1 MRAMLSTICVVAA
14 LVAAT
19 AFPVSIPPC
28 QFEDGSGQA
37 VCYWNAAVSG
47 NGRGE
52 SYLMVGGERL

>member
-1 MRAMLSTICVVAA
+1 MRAILSTICVVAA

-19 AFPVSIPPC
+19 VSPDSIPPC
-28 QFEDGSGQA
+28 EFEDGAGQS
-37 VCYWNAAVSG
+37 VCYWDAATSG

>member
-1 MRAMLSTICVVAA
+1 MRAILSTICVVAA

-19 AFPVSIPPC
+19 VFPDSIPPC
-28 QFEDGSGQA
+28 EFEDGAGQS
-37 VCYWNAAVSG
+37 VCYWDAATSG

>member
-1 MRAMLSTICVVAA
+1 MRTMLSTICVVAA

-52 SYLMVGGERL
+52 SYLMVGGEQL

>member
-19 AFPVSIPPC
+19 VSPDSIPPC
-28 QFEDGSGQA
+28 EFEDGSGQA

>member
-1 MRAMLSTICVVAA
+1 MRVILSAICVVAA

-19 AFPVSIPPC
+19 VSPDSIPPC
-28 QFEDGSGQA
+28 EFEDGAGQA
-37 VCYWNAAVSG
+37 VCYWDAAVAG

>member
-1 MRAMLSTICVVAA
+1 MRAILSAICVVAA

>member
-1 MRAMLSTICVVAA
+1 MRAILSAICVVAA

-19 AFPVSIPPC
+19 AFPVSITPC

-37 VCYWNAAVSG
+37 VCYWDAATSG

-52 SYLMVGGERL
+52 SYLMVGGEQL

>member
-1 MRAMLSTICVVAA
+1 MRAVFSSICVVAA

-37 VCYWNAAVSG
+37 VCYWDAAVSG

>member
-1 MRAMLSTICVVAA
+1 MRAIVSSICVVAA
-14 LVAAT
+14 LIAAMVT
-19 AFPVSIPPC
+19 PVSIPPC

>member
-1 MRAMLSTICVVAA
+1 MRAVFSAICVVAA

-19 AFPVSIPPC
+19 VFPVSIPPC

>member
-1 MRAMLSTICVVAA
+1 MRAILSTICVVAA

-19 AFPVSIPPC
+19 VSPDSIPPC
-28 QFEDGSGQA
+28 EFEDGSGQA
-37 VCYWNAAVSG
+37 VCYWDAATSG

>member
-1 MRAMLSTICVVAA
+1 MRAVFSSICVVAA

>member
-1 MRAMLSTICVVAA
+1 MRAILSAICVVAA
-14 LVAAT
+14 LLAAT
-19 AFPVSIPPC
+19 AFPQVIPPC
-28 QFEDGSGQA
+28 EFEDGSGQA

>member
-1 MRAMLSTICVVAA
+1 MRAVFSSICVVAA

-37 VCYWNAAVSG
+37 VCYWDAAVAG

-52 SYLMVGGERL
+52 SYLMVGGEQL

>member
-1 MRAMLSTICVVAA
+1 MRAVFSAICAVAA

-19 AFPVSIPPC
+19 VSPQVVPPC

>member
-1 MRAMLSTICVVAA
+1 MRAMLSAICVVAA
-14 LVAAT
+14 LVAST

>member
-1 MRAMLSTICVVAA
+1 MRAILSAICVVVA
-14 LVAAT
+14 LVGAT
-19 AFPVSIPPC
+19 VAPDFIPPC
-28 QFEDGSGQA
+28 EFEDGSGQA